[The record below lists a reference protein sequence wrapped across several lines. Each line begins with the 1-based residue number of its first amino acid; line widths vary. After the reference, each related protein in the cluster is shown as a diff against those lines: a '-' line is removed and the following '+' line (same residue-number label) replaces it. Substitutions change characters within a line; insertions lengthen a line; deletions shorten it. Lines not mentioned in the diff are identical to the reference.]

1 MKPANSLHRF
11 CLTLLAIFGFVAIA
25 FYAALAHDRGQAADA
40 HDHLHHL
47 HSALFAKVPENAR
60 MRPNPLQDDPD
71 AVAAGRKLFADHCSE
86 CHGRSAEG
94 GKKAPNLRADE
105 VQDATP
111 GALFWIVSNGVVR
124 KGMPVWSKLP
134 EPERWQIVT
143 YLKSLKSADD
153 AARNKVGQQSGASG
167 SNR

>member
-1 MKPANSLHRF
+1 MKPENSLHRS
-11 CLTLLAIFGFVAIA
+11 CLALLAISGFVAIA
-25 FYAALAHDRGQAADA
+25 FCAVFAQDHEQVADA
-40 HDHLHHL
+40 HDHLHHQ

-60 MRPNPLQDDPD
+60 MRSNPLQDDPD

-94 GKKAPNLRADE
+94 GKKAPNLHADE

-111 GALFWIVSNGVVR
+111 GTLFWIVSNGVVR

-143 YLKSLKSADD
+143 YLKSLKSADES
-153 AARNKVGQQSGASG
+153 ARNKVGQQSGSSS